1 MIFAARGLGK
11 RYGPA
16 PGYCAVEGVDLSLA
30 AGEFVSIVGRSGSGK
45 STLLAML
52 GALTRPSEGEVTL
65 DGTDIWSMSE
75 ARLANFRSRHIGFV
89 FQFPSLLPNLRAVDN
104 VALPALL
111 SGALDAD
118 AAYARALDL
127 LASVGLADRAQSF
140 PGAMSG
146 GEQRRVVIA
155 RALINSPRLLL
166 ADEPTSDLDEDT
178 EAEIIALLDRLRRE
192 EGFGLLVVSHNLD
205 IARRADRSYEMS
217 RGILAPTTMAQ
228 GGEGGGG
235 DGAVVRPPARLK
247 PSPVAANDG
256 SPPDAAAAR
265 EGARLGRTFLV
276 GARTL
281 LFGGAVA
288 FSLVLL
294 ADSLVAQ
301 YQRMLVRERA
311 DKLAALEMLALSSL
325 RANVRA
331 VAALGEGRYE
341 MTLELWN
348 VRGEKP
354 IYVMSPSVRAY
365 VQIGRQWI
373 EVPLTPVDES
383 AASVLKITG
392 KQAYRYVLEA
402 KLADYAKLFS
412 KYMHVRFVN
421 TMLVSPHS
429 TPSDDL
435 FERTDSYYIY
445 LKPWN
450 VADSDILKDAKFD
463 GAPPLWIP
471 MPPH

>member
-11 RYGPA
+11 SYGPA
-16 PGYCAVEGVDLSLA
+16 PGFRAVEGVDLSLA
-30 AGEFVSIVGRSGSGK
+30 AREFVSIVGRSGSGK

-52 GALTRPSEGEVTL
+52 GALTRPSEGEITL
-65 DGTDIWSMSE
+65 DGTNIWSMSE

-118 AAYARALDL
+118 TAYARALDL

-146 GEQRRVVIA
+146 GEQRRAVIA

-166 ADEPTSDLDEDT
+166 ADEPTGDLDEDT

-192 EGFGLLVVSHNLD
+192 EGFGLLAVSHNLG

-217 RGILAPTTMAQ
+217 HGVLAPTVMAQ
-228 GGEGGGG
+228 AREI
-235 DGAVVRPPARLK
+235 ARRPARLK
-247 PSPVAANDG
+247 PPPVAVNDE
-256 SPPDAAAAR
+256 STPEAAATR
-265 EGARLGRTFLV
+265 EGARLGRTFWA

-288 FSLVLL
+288 FSAVLL

-311 DKLAALEMLALSSL
+311 DKLAALETLALSSL

-331 VAALGEGRYE
+331 VATLGEGRYE

-365 VQIGRQWI
+365 VQIRRQWI
-373 EVPLTPVDES
+373 EVPLAPVDES
-383 AASVLKITG
+383 TASVLKITG
-392 KQAYRYVLEA
+392 KQAYRYILEA

-429 TPSDDL
+429 VPSDEL